1 MKQVWCVAFLALAL
15 SSCRIGVPT
24 FQRMENLKFERVDGN
39 GIKLGVDA
47 VFHNP
52 NFIKVK
58 VSDIAVDVVM
68 DKKLIGT
75 LGEKDDIVVKRKS
88 DFTIPLGIKIQP
100 SGTLFEDLKTIFGAL
115 LSSKE
120 SELSIVGDIKMRTLC
135 FIKYHVP
142 IKWQQKVK
150 LSQFKL

>member
-1 MKQVWCVAFLALAL
+1 MKQLCFFALLLLAL
-15 SSCRIGVPT
+15 SSCKIGAPT

-58 VSDIAVDVVM
+58 VSDIAVDVVL

-75 LGEKDDIVVKRKS
+75 LGEKDDIIVKRKS
-88 DFTIPLGIKIQP
+88 DFTIPLGIKVQP
-100 SGTLFEDLKTIFGAL
+100 GGTLFEDLQTIFGAL

-120 SELSIVGDIKMRTLC
+120 SEISIVGDIKMRTLC
-135 FIKYHVP
+135 FLKYHVP
-142 IKWQQKVK
+142 IRWQQKIK